1 MKKKTK
7 QPAAKTPLA
16 PLSMTG
22 LAKASGV
29 SPKTVRTYIDAGLLP
44 PPEKKR
50 GTTAYYDARCVN
62 MINMIDRFH
71 NKYSLPLPIIR
82 QVIDEIGHEK
92 ALQESGELTKK
103 LNRAKK
109 MPWFEHI
116 VDANNKPFL
125 TKKAL
130 VLATG
135 LSPKDLDKAIA
146 QKLIMPDKNGLFC
159 KNDLDLALLL
169 SQLKGTGA
177 GKEKILLDFLNMQLQ
192 MTESLV
198 EKEFNAFFKN
208 IINKNITVEDA
219 NELAEKAVDVLT
231 TLLPLCYRQLLNR
244 KIEELRKT

>member
-1 MKKKTK
+1 METKKKRS
-7 QPAAKTPLA
+7 ASKTPPA
-16 PLSMTG
+16 NLSMTG
-22 LAKASGV
+22 LARASGV
-29 SPKTVRTYIDAGLLP
+29 SLKTVRTYIDAGLLP

-50 GTTAYYDARCVN
+50 GTIAYYDARCIN

-71 NKYSLPLPIIR
+71 SKYSLPLTIIR

-92 ALQESGELTKK
+92 ALQERGELTKK
-103 LNRAKK
+103 LNQAKK

-116 VDANNKPFL
+116 ADASNKPLF

-130 VLATG
+130 ILATG

-159 KNDLDLALLL
+159 NNDMDLALLL

-177 GKEKILLDFLNMQLQ
+177 GKEKILLDFLKMQLQ
-192 MTESLV
+192 MTEYLV

-208 IINKNITVEDA
+208 VINKNISVEDA
-219 NELAEKAVDVLT
+219 NELAEKAIDVLT